1 MRMTSLAALNILR
14 QQLPEDKLKMIEKYQ
29 SQGKKVTM
37 IGDGINDA
45 PALAKAVV
53 GIAMGN
59 GSDLAQDFSKITL
72 LNNSFSTVKKAMVLS
87 ESVMKNIKQNLFFA
101 FVYNTIGIAIAAG
114 ILYYTS
120 GILLSPMVAALA
132 MCLSS
137 VSVITNALRLKQL
150 KL

>member
-1 MRMTSLAALNILR
+1 
-14 QQLPEDKLKMIEKYQ
+14 LKMIEKYQ

-45 PALAKAVV
+45 PALAKADV

-72 LNNSFSTVKKAMVLS
+72 LNNSFSTVKKALILS

-114 ILYYTS
+114 ALYYTS

-137 VSVITNALRLKQL
+137 VSVITNALRLKTIRL
-150 KL
+150 YS